1 MNYVNPL
8 TIMLGVLVY
17 TDFYP
22 YLCSVMKYVLDIE
35 FEKYYQSVYLRWRI
49 KAEKAGKDIVG
60 EEYEKFRRN
69 FYKSFGLIVE
79 DEHDVFGSGVN
90 PDNVIKKDGK
100 IIIIEEDKGSY
111 VDGTFLKRA
120 LVDAATIFDTCI
132 TNEIEC
138 PYFILSCVTTMK
150 NYQQIYD
157 KVTSLFNNNLK
168 NVLNEKFLYLPLSE
182 SGRVSQTKYFKTE
195 KNHFTLSEKLID
207 EQNKKINEIIKKYNG
222 I

>member
-49 KAEKAGKDIVG
+49 KTEKAGKDIVG

-79 DEHDVFGSGVN
+79 DEHEGYGETSRRN
-90 PDNVIKKDGK
+90 ISK
-100 IIIIEEDKGSY
+100 I
-111 VDGTFLKRA
+111 
-120 LVDAATIFDTCI
+120 
-132 TNEIEC
+132 
-138 PYFILSCVTTMK
+138 
-150 NYQQIYD
+150 
-157 KVTSLFNNNLK
+157 
-168 NVLNEKFLYLPLSE
+168 
-182 SGRVSQTKYFKTE
+182 
-195 KNHFTLSEKLID
+195 
-207 EQNKKINEIIKKYNG
+207 
-222 I
+222 